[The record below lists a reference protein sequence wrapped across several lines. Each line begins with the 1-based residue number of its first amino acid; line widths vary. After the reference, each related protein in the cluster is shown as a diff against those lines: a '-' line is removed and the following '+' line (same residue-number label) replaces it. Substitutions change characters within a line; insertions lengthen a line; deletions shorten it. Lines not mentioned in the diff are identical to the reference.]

1 MYHASQLFK
10 ETDLQSQEIADR
22 VGYKDPLLFSRAFK
36 KHFGVTATQYR
47 EEQQLKLKVHWTIKS
62 GDTTQ

>member
-1 MYHASQLFK
+1 
-10 ETDLQSQEIADR
+10 QEIADR

-47 EEQQLKLKVHWTIKS
+47 EEQQLKIESTLDNQKR
-62 GDTTQ
+62 